1 MSHHDAFY
9 QNGLYLSPEQQD
21 LLYAALS
28 SSNHFSKANQGDS
41 ATINPLNARIHPQQD
56 QQRLQRQPKKQ
67 NSVSS
72 GAEVFDSPSENG
84 LNSAR
89 LGFGTDD
96 SPFLDFD
103 LDADFDLNANA
114 DLIGDIPGE
123 PETQK
128 RKSIDGK
135 QNEESGKK
143 RKENEEK
150 VPKKPGRKPLTSEP
164 TSVGTALGELA
175 CHFPIDY

>member
-1 MSHHDAFY
+1 MSNHDALY

-28 SSNHFSKANQGDS
+28 SSNHFSKGLQDDN

-56 QQRLQRQPKKQ
+56 QQSQRQTKKQ
-67 NSVSS
+67 NSISS
-72 GAEVFDSPSENG
+72 DAGVFDSPSENG
-84 LNSAR
+84 LNSAKH
-89 LGFGTDD
+89 GFGTDD
-96 SPFLDFD
+96 SPLLDFD
-103 LDADFDLNANA
+103 LDPDFDLNANA
-114 DLIGDIPGE
+114 QLIGDLPGE
-123 PETQK
+123 PESQK

-135 QNEESGKK
+135 QTEENGKK

-164 TSVGTALGELA
+164 TSVGT
-175 CHFPIDY
+175 HP